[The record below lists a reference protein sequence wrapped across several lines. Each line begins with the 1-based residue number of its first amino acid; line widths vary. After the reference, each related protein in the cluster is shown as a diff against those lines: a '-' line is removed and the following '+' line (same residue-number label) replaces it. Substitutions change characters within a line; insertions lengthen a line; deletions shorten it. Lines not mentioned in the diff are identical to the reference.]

1 MGNYNNNRLRLM
13 VIGCALGASLLATQV
28 QAEGNGVIVLTRDVQ
43 VRQATRMSHPDPY
56 PSTVNTNAS
65 NRILSQTSNELSDG
79 DFAGVASGATVN
91 RLLVPDAGGGV
102 RGLNAIPTSLP
113 GVGGGSS
120 AGAGGGGGIANT
132 VNQSVQRGL
141 APLQML
147 GGK

>member
-1 MGNYNNNRLRLM
+1 M
-13 VIGCALGASLLATQV
+13 VIGCALGATFLAAQA
-28 QAEGNGVIVLTRDVQ
+28 QAEGNGTIVLTRDVQ
-43 VRQATRMSHPDPY
+43 VRHATRMSHPDPY
-56 PSTVNTNAS
+56 PATVNVNAS
-65 NRILSQTSNELSDG
+65 SRILSQTNNELSDG
-79 DFAGVASGATVN
+79 DFAGIASGATVT

-102 RGLNAIPTSLP
+102 RGLNAVPTSLP

-120 AGAGGGGGIANT
+120 TGSASGGGIANT

>member
-1 MGNYNNNRLRLM
+1 M
-13 VIGCALGASLLATQV
+13 VIGCALSASFLAQFAH
-28 QAEGNGVIVLTRDVQ
+28 AEGNGVITLSRDVQ
-43 VRQATRMSHPDPY
+43 ARQATRLSHPDPY

-65 NRILSQTSNELSDG
+65 GRIVAQTNNNELSDG
-79 DFAGVASGATVN
+79 DFAGIASGATVN

-102 RGLNAIPTSLP
+102 RGLNAVPTSLP

-120 AGAGGGGGIANT
+120 TGSGGGGISNT

-141 APLQML
+141 GALQIL